1 MKRCIFKEV
10 IFMKDAFKKGFGAF
24 MGIYCGAVVVG
35 TIGKLL
41 YSNENE
47 EMNDTEKNGVNE
59 EESK

>member
-1 MKRCIFKEV
+1 
-10 IFMKDAFKKGFGAF
+10 MKDAFKKGFGAF